1 MANMSETTPPDIPPV
16 HASDTDD
23 LQTPPP
29 GVPGERSRR
38 RSLRVMAGGLL
49 AVLMGVPA
57 AIASLFV
64 MDPVLRRGRSSD
76 GGAVRVADLAAV
88 PDDGTPRA
96 FPVKAEQIDGW
107 TGTPDV
113 EVGVVY
119 LRKAE
124 GGVVA
129 WNARCP
135 HLGCLIEYKAEDR
148 HFLCPCHSSVFAED
162 GSHENDVS
170 PRAMDTLTAEV
181 RDGAVFVAYQDFK
194 YRIEEKV
201 PVS

>member
-1 MANMSETTPPDIPPV
+1 MTETTPPDIPPV
-16 HASDTDD
+16 PASEPDSTHP
-23 LQTPPP
+23 TA
-29 GVPGERSRR
+29 GEKSRR

-64 MDPVLRRGRSSD
+64 MDPVLRKRRSSE
-76 GGAVRVADLAAV
+76 GEQVRIADLEAV

-96 FPVKAEQIDGW
+96 FAVKAEQIDGW

-119 LRKAE
+119 LRKTD

-135 HLGCLIEYKAEDR
+135 HLGCLIEYKADER
-148 HFLCPCHSSVFAED
+148 HFLCPCHSSIFAED
-162 GSHENDVS
+162 GSRENDVS
-170 PRAMDTLTAEV
+170 PRAMDTLAAEV
-181 RDGAVFVAYQDFK
+181 RDDAVFVAYQDFK
-194 YRIEEKV
+194 YRLAEKV